1 MLGYDLFTQKS
12 VQGRGVNA
20 LEDFSG
26 ALKNIGIKLIPNFP
40 FLPGSYSTKRIDRT
54 LPGRPE
60 TSPFRTKE
68 EELQAILSS
77 FGFKISDKDLSVLER
92 TKQLELDDFIRKT
105 ESKIKDKY
113 DKFRGGIIP
122 FAEFENFKAKKIMEI
137 REQIM
142 IFQGRLQGI
151 SPAEIRETP
160 EFLDLMNQR

>member
-1 MLGYDLFTQKS
+1 M
-12 VQGRGVNA
+12 
-20 LEDFSG
+20 
-26 ALKNIGIKLIPNFP
+26 
-40 FLPGSYSTKRIDRT
+40 
-54 LPGRPE
+54 
-60 TSPFRTKE
+60 
-68 EELQAILSS
+68 
-77 FGFKISDKDLSVLER
+77 SVLER